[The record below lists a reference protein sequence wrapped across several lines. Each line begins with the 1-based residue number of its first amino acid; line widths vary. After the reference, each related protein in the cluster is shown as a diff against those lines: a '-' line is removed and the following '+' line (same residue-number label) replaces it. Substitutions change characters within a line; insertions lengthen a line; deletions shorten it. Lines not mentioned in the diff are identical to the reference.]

1 MSVSHDDVRRIAA
14 LARLGVDES
23 RLSTIA
29 AQLNTILGHMD
40 VLREVDTLGVPPVT
54 GVGVTAQPLRE
65 DGGPPYPLDRPL
77 ARFAPAMREGFIIVP
92 RLGTHDGSAESGA

>member
-1 MSVSHDDVRRIAA
+1 MSVTHDDVRRIAA
-14 LARLGVDES
+14 LARLGVDDA
-23 RLSTIA
+23 RLGALA

-65 DGGPPYPLDRPL
+65 DGGAPYPLHRPPE
-77 ARFAPAMREGFIIVP
+77 RFAPATREGFITVP